1 MTIRKATVLGA
12 GVMGSQIAALLV
24 NAGLKVELLDVVID
38 QEDKNKLS
46 KQGYDRITN
55 PKGSQLY
62 DDSFTG
68 NLTYGNF
75 DDNLKD
81 PSDSDIF
88 IEAVKEDI
96 KIKHD
101 IWSKIAKVAK
111 EDAIL
116 ATNTSGIPINKI
128 AEVLS
133 DEDKKRFAG
142 LHFFNPPRYMKLVEI
157 IPNAET
163 SDDILEALTSFT
175 EDVLGKGVV
184 NAKDVPAFV
193 ANRTGTQS
201 MSDAMYRG
209 EKAGFTVPE
218 LDALTGKVIGRPM
231 GTYRL
236 ADLVGLDVAMFVV
249 GGLMQDPTEE
259 KFFNQSSLIMKLYEQ
274 EALGNKSGKGFY
286 KKEKGKYLVIN
297 PETMEYSEAE
307 KPKLEILS
315 KLGKDLKENMDIIFN
330 ADDKAG
336 TLLWE
341 TLSNTFFYA
350 AHNVPKA
357 TDNYKDIDRAMV
369 WGFNWLKGPFQL
381 WDLMGFERV
390 KERLV
395 EEYGELPEWVAN
407 RTEPFYKENESL
419 DKVTPVE
426 EYVTDNVWDRDASKL
441 SITDNNQLLFKFQ
454 TPNNTLTP
462 ELGDDLIK
470 AVDTLENG
478 PYSSMVIYTEGAN
491 FSVGANLFGVKT
503 AIEKDKV
510 DELIGAQVTNLHK
523 AVNRLRY
530 STKPIVTATQ
540 GRALGG
546 GAEIL
551 LASPA
556 VVAAAESYI
565 GLVEV
570 GVGVIPSGGG
580 LAELA
585 ERVLTAPDQKA
596 NKINTMAD
604 VVTRIAMGHV
614 AMSAYEARR
623 DLILRDTDTIIA
635 NGDHRI
641 AVALEKA
648 DFMSRTNYVPRT
660 KLNFEALGQDFTA
673 IVEGQLDSMRLG
685 NFISDYDMELGLAV
699 ASTLAGGDVPK
710 RTYVNQDWIQH
721 LEKQEFVR
729 LAKNQKTYERIAHM
743 LETKKPLRN

>member
-1 MTIRKATVLGA
+1 MIIRKATVLGA

-24 NAGLKVELLDVVID
+24 NAGLKVELLDIVID
-38 QEDKNKLS
+38 EEDKNKLS

-55 PKGSQLY
+55 PKASQLY
-62 DDSFTG
+62 DESFKG

-75 DDNLKD
+75 DDNLKEA
-81 PSDSDIF
+81 SDSDIF

-101 IWSKIAKVAK
+101 IWTKIASVAK
-111 EDAIL
+111 DDAIL

-128 AEVLS
+128 AEALS
-133 DEDKKRFAG
+133 EEDKKRFVG

-157 IPNAET
+157 IPNAE
-163 SDDILEALTSFT
+163 SSEEVLTAVTDFT
-175 EDVLGKGVV
+175 ENVLGKGVV

-249 GGLMQDPTEE
+249 GGIMQDPSEA
-259 KFFNQSSLIMKLYEQ
+259 KFFNQSGLITKLYE
-274 EALGNKSGKGFY
+274 AGSLGNKTGKGFY
-286 KKEKGKYLVIN
+286 KKEKGKFYVIN
-297 PETMEYSEAE
+297 PETMDYSEAE
-307 KPKLEILS
+307 RPKLEILG
-315 KLGKDLKENMDIIFN
+315 KLGKDLKENMNIIFN

-350 AHNVPKA
+350 ANNVPKA

-369 WGFNWLKGPFQL
+369 WGFNWRKGPFQL

-390 KERLV
+390 KERL
-395 EEYGELPEWVAN
+395 EKEYGALPEWVAN
-407 RTEPFYKENESL
+407 RTTPFYEENETL
-419 DKVTPVE
+419 ENVPPVE
-426 EYVTDNVWDRDASKL
+426 ELISEDVWDREDSKLSVTDNK
-441 SITDNNQLLFKFQ
+441 QLLFKFK

-462 ELGDDLIK
+462 GLGDDLID
-470 AVDTLENG
+470 AVDTLEKG
-478 PYSSMVIYTEGAN
+478 YYTSMVIYADGPN
-491 FSVGANLFGVKT
+491 FSLGANLFGVKT

-510 DELIGAQVTNLHK
+510 DELIGAQVVNLHT

-530 STKPIVTATQ
+530 TTKPIVTATQ

-580 LAELA
+580 LAEIA
-585 ERVLTAPDQKA
+585 ERVMTAPGQKA
-596 NKINTMAD
+596 NKINIMAD

-635 NGDHRI
+635 NGDTRVV
-641 AVALEKA
+641 VALEKA
-648 DFMSRTNYVPRT
+648 DFMARTNYTPRT
-660 KLNFEALGQDFTA
+660 EMTFEALGQDFTA
-673 IVEGQLDSMRLG
+673 VVEGQLDSMRLG
-685 NFISDYDMELGLAV
+685 HFISDYDMELGLAV
-699 ASTLAGGDVPK
+699 ASTLAGGEVPK
-710 RTYVNQDWIQH
+710 RTYINQKWVQH
-721 LEKQEFVR
+721 LEKEQFVR

-743 LETKKPLRN
+743 LEKKKPLRN